1 MKFDERIYQ
10 LRLIF
15 KIINRQYQLEIMV
28 KVKNPFVAALVNIAK
43 SQDIESFKK
52 IFDYFSPRLKS
63 FLMKS
68 GADEA
73 IAEEIIQETM
83 TIIWTKADYYD
94 PKVASPSTWIYT
106 IARNKKIDI
115 LRKSRKAI
123 LEDIETAVL
132 PPIESKAD
140 ENIEHDQ
147 KFDMVA
153 QYLDDLPED
162 QLNLLKMNFFEEKS
176 HGEIAEITKIPL
188 GTVKSRIRLALEK
201 IRGKLEQDGTMANL
215 NGSNESNMI
224 N

>member
-1 MKFDERIYQ
+1 MTK
-10 LRLIF
+10 
-15 KIINRQYQLEIMV
+15 V
-28 KVKNPFVAALVNIAK
+28 KVKNPFIDALAKIAEK
-43 SQDIESFKK
+43 QDIDSFKK

-68 GADEA
+68 GAEEA

-123 LEDIETAVL
+123 LEDIDTAVL
-132 PPIESKAD
+132 PPVESKAD

-147 KFDMVA
+147 KFEMIA
-153 QYLDDLPED
+153 KYLDDLPSD

-176 HGEIAEITKIPL
+176 HGEIAEITNIPL

-201 IRGKLEQDGTMANL
+201 IRGKLEQDGSMANL
-215 NGSNESNMI
+215 NLNSDNDSMLN
-224 N
+224 

>member
-1 MKFDERIYQ
+1 MCIRD
-10 LRLIF
+10 
-15 KIINRQYQLEIMV
+15 
-28 KVKNPFVAALVNIAK
+28 
-43 SQDIESFKK
+43 S
-52 IFDYFSPRLKS
+52 
-63 FLMKS
+63 
-68 GADEA
+68 
-73 IAEEIIQETM
+73 
-83 TIIWTKADYYD
+83 YD

-115 LRKSRKAI
+115 LRKTRKAI

-132 PPIESKAD
+132 PPVESKAD

-147 KFDMVA
+147 KFDMIA

-176 HGEIAEITKIPL
+176 HGEIAELTKIPL

-215 NGSNESNMI
+215 NGSNESNMV

>member
-1 MKFDERIYQ
+1 
-10 LRLIF
+10 
-15 KIINRQYQLEIMV
+15 MV
-28 KVKNPFVAALVNIAK
+28 KVKNPFVSALINIAE
-43 SQDIESFKK
+43 SQDIASFKK
-52 IFDYFSPRLKS
+52 IFDYFGPRLKS

-73 IAEEIIQETM
+73 VAEEIIQETM

-115 LRKSRKAI
+115 LRKSKRAI

-147 KFDMVA
+147 KFEMVA
-153 QYLDDLPED
+153 KYLDDLPAD
-162 QLNLLKMNFFEEKS
+162 QLDLLKMNFFEEKS

-201 IRGKLEQDGTMANL
+201 IRGKLEQDGSIANL
-215 NGSNESNMI
+215 NAEKVSSILN
-224 N
+224 

>member
-1 MKFDERIYQ
+1 
-10 LRLIF
+10 
-15 KIINRQYQLEIMV
+15 MV
-28 KVKNPFVAALVNIAK
+28 KTANPFVAAILNIAE
-43 SQDIESFKK
+43 SQDIGSFKK
-52 IFDYFSPRLKS
+52 IFEYFSPRLKS

-68 GADEA
+68 GAEES

-132 PPIESKAD
+132 PAVEPKTE

-147 KFDMVA
+147 KFDLIA
-153 QYLDDLPED
+153 QQLDSLPKD
-162 QLNLLKMNFFEEKS
+162 QLDLLKMNFFEEKS
-176 HGEIAEITKIPL
+176 HGEISELTGIPL

-201 IRGKLEQDGTMANL
+201 IRAKLDKNGAMADL
-215 NGSNESNMI
+215 KESDKSISI

>member
-1 MKFDERIYQ
+1 
-10 LRLIF
+10 
-15 KIINRQYQLEIMV
+15 MV
-28 KVKNPFVAALVNIAK
+28 KTKNPFVEALVKIAE
-43 SQDIESFKK
+43 SQDISSFKK

-73 IAEEIIQETM
+73 VAEEIIQETM
-83 TIIWTKADYYD
+83 AIIWTKADYYD

-123 LEDIETAVL
+123 LEDIDTAIL

-147 KFDMVA
+147 KFEMVA
-153 QYLDDLPED
+153 KYLDGLPAD
-162 QLNLLKMNFFEEKS
+162 QLDLLKMNFFEEKS

-201 IRGKLEQDGTMANL
+201 IRGKLEQDEDIANL
-215 NGSNESNMI
+215 KDESASNILN
-224 N
+224 

>member
-1 MKFDERIYQ
+1 
-10 LRLIF
+10 
-15 KIINRQYQLEIMV
+15 MV
-28 KVKNPFVAALVNIAK
+28 KVKNPFVAALANVAEN
-43 SQDIESFKK
+43 QDIASFKE

-63 FLMKS
+63 FLMRS

-123 LEDIETAVL
+123 LEDIDTAILHPV
-132 PPIESKAD
+132 ESKAD

-147 KFDMVA
+147 KFEMIA

-176 HGEIAEITKIPL
+176 HGEISEITKIPL

-215 NGSNESNMI
+215 NEGNNSSI

>member
-1 MKFDERIYQ
+1 
-10 LRLIF
+10 
-15 KIINRQYQLEIMV
+15 MV
-28 KVKNPFVAALVNIAK
+28 KTANPFVGAILNIAE
-43 SQDIESFKK
+43 SQDIGSFKK
-52 IFDYFSPRLKS
+52 IFEYFGPRLKS

-68 GADEA
+68 GAEENV
-73 IAEEIIQETM
+73 AEEIIQETM

-132 PPIESKAD
+132 PAIEPKTE

-147 KFDMVA
+147 KFDMIA
-153 QYLDDLPED
+153 QHLDALPKD
-162 QLNLLKMNFFEEKS
+162 QLDLLKMNFFEEKS
-176 HGEIAEITKIPL
+176 HGEISDLTGIPL

-201 IRGKLEQDGTMANL
+201 IRGKLDKNGAMADLKENE
-215 NGSNESNMI
+215 GSISI

>member
-1 MKFDERIYQ
+1 
-10 LRLIF
+10 
-15 KIINRQYQLEIMV
+15 MV
-28 KVKNPFVAALVNIAK
+28 KTANPFVAAILNIAE
-43 SQDIESFKK
+43 SQDIGSFKK
-52 IFDYFSPRLKS
+52 IFEYFSPRLKS

-68 GADEA
+68 GAEES

-132 PPIESKAD
+132 PAVEPKTE

-147 KFDMVA
+147 KFDLIA
-153 QYLDDLPED
+153 QQLDSLPKD
-162 QLNLLKMNFFEEKS
+162 QLDLLKMNFFEEKS
-176 HGEIAEITKIPL
+176 HGEISELTGIPL

-201 IRGKLEQDGTMANL
+201 IRAKLDKNGAMADL
-215 NGSNESNMI
+215 KESDRSISI

>member
-1 MKFDERIYQ
+1 
-10 LRLIF
+10 
-15 KIINRQYQLEIMV
+15 MV

-153 QYLDDLPED
+153 QYLDDLPAD
-162 QLNLLKMNFFEEKS
+162 QLNLLKMNFCDDDDGDDVHVGDGDDGDGDDDVDNDDGGARGTFLC
-176 HGEIAEITKIPL
+176 GTRPAEYARNVVT
-188 GTVKSRIRLALEK
+188 GNTFVER
-201 IRGKLEQDGTMANL
+201 
-215 NGSNESNMI
+215 
-224 N
+224 

>member
-1 MKFDERIYQ
+1 
-10 LRLIF
+10 
-15 KIINRQYQLEIMV
+15 
-28 KVKNPFVAALVNIAK
+28 VAAILNIAE
-43 SQDIESFKK
+43 SQDIGSFKK
-52 IFDYFSPRLKS
+52 IFEYFSPRLKS

-68 GADEA
+68 GAEES

-132 PPIESKAD
+132 PAVEPKTE

-147 KFDMVA
+147 KFDLIA
-153 QYLDDLPED
+153 QQLDSLPKD
-162 QLNLLKMNFFEEKS
+162 QLDLLKMNFFEEKS
-176 HGEIAEITKIPL
+176 HGEISELTGIPL

-201 IRGKLEQDGTMANL
+201 IRGKLDKNGAMADL
-215 NGSNESNMI
+215 KESDRSNSI

>member
-1 MKFDERIYQ
+1 MTK
-10 LRLIF
+10 
-15 KIINRQYQLEIMV
+15 V
-28 KVKNPFVAALVNIAK
+28 KVKNPFIDALAKIAEK
-43 SQDIESFKK
+43 QDIDSFKK

-68 GADEA
+68 GAEEA

-123 LEDIETAVL
+123 LEDIDTAVL
-132 PPIESKAD
+132 PPVESKAD

-147 KFDMVA
+147 KFEMIA
-153 QYLDDLPED
+153 RYLDDLPSD

-176 HGEIAEITKIPL
+176 HGEIAEITNIPL

-201 IRGKLEQDGTMANL
+201 IRGKLEQDGSMANL
-215 NGSNESNMI
+215 NLNSENDSMLN
-224 N
+224 

>member
-1 MKFDERIYQ
+1 MA
-10 LRLIF
+10 
-15 KIINRQYQLEIMV
+15 
-28 KVKNPFVAALVNIAK
+28 KVKNPFIEALAKVAE
-43 SQDIESFKK
+43 SQDISSFKK

-63 FLMKS
+63 FLMRS

-94 PKVASPSTWIYT
+94 PKMASPSTWIYT

-123 LEDIETAVL
+123 LEDIDTAIL
-132 PPIESKAD
+132 PPVESKAD

-147 KFDMVA
+147 KFEMIA

-176 HGEIAEITKIPL
+176 HGEISEITKIPL

-215 NGSNESNMI
+215 NEGNNSSI

>member
-1 MKFDERIYQ
+1 
-10 LRLIF
+10 
-15 KIINRQYQLEIMV
+15 MV
-28 KVKNPFVAALVNIAK
+28 KTKNPFVEALVKIAE
-43 SQDIESFKK
+43 SQDISSFKK

-73 IAEEIIQETM
+73 VAEEIIQETM
-83 TIIWTKADYYD
+83 AIIWTKADYYD

-123 LEDIETAVL
+123 LEDIDTAIL

-147 KFDMVA
+147 KFEMVA
-153 QYLDDLPED
+153 KYLDGLPAD
-162 QLNLLKMNFFEEKS
+162 QLDLLKMNFFEEKS

-201 IRGKLEQDGTMANL
+201 IRGKLEQDENITNL
-215 NGSNESNMI
+215 SGESDSSILN
-224 N
+224 

>member
-1 MKFDERIYQ
+1 
-10 LRLIF
+10 
-15 KIINRQYQLEIMV
+15 MV
-28 KVKNPFVAALVNIAK
+28 KTANPFVAAILNIAE
-43 SQDIESFKK
+43 SQDISSFKK
-52 IFDYFSPRLKS
+52 IFEYFSPRLKS

-68 GADEA
+68 GAEEN

-132 PPIESKAD
+132 PAVEPKTE

-147 KFDMVA
+147 KFDMIA
-153 QYLDDLPED
+153 QHLDALPKD

-176 HGEIAEITKIPL
+176 HGEISELTGIPL

-201 IRGKLEQDGTMANL
+201 IRGKLDKNGTMADLKENA
-215 NGSNESNMI
+215 GSISI

>member
-1 MKFDERIYQ
+1 MA
-10 LRLIF
+10 
-15 KIINRQYQLEIMV
+15 
-28 KVKNPFVAALVNIAK
+28 KVKNPFIEALAKVAE
-43 SQDIESFKK
+43 SQDISSFKK

-63 FLMKS
+63 FLMRS

-94 PKVASPSTWIYT
+94 PKMASPSTWIYT

-123 LEDIETAVL
+123 LEDIDTAVL
-132 PPIESKAD
+132 PPVESKAD

-147 KFDMVA
+147 KFEMIT

-176 HGEIAEITKIPL
+176 HGEISEITKIPL

-201 IRGKLEQDGTMANL
+201 IRGKLEKDGTMANL
-215 NGSNESNMI
+215 NEGNNSNI

>member
-1 MKFDERIYQ
+1 
-10 LRLIF
+10 
-15 KIINRQYQLEIMV
+15 MV
-28 KVKNPFVAALVNIAK
+28 KTANPFVAAILNIAE
-43 SQDIESFKK
+43 SQDIGSFKK
-52 IFDYFSPRLKS
+52 IFEYFSPRLKS

-68 GADEA
+68 GAEES

-132 PPIESKAD
+132 PAVEPKTE

-147 KFDMVA
+147 KFDLIA
-153 QYLDDLPED
+153 QQLDSLPKD
-162 QLNLLKMNFFEEKS
+162 QLDLLKMNFFEEKS
-176 HGEIAEITKIPL
+176 HGEISELTGIPL

-201 IRGKLEQDGTMANL
+201 IRAKLDKNGAMADL
-215 NGSNESNMI
+215 KESGESISI

>member
-1 MKFDERIYQ
+1 
-10 LRLIF
+10 
-15 KIINRQYQLEIMV
+15 MV
-28 KVKNPFVAALVNIAK
+28 KTANPFVAAILNIAE
-43 SQDIESFKK
+43 SQDIGSFKK
-52 IFDYFSPRLKS
+52 IFEYFSPRLKS

-68 GADEA
+68 GAEES

-132 PPIESKAD
+132 PAVEPKTE

-147 KFDMVA
+147 KFDLIA
-153 QYLDDLPED
+153 QQLDSLPKD
-162 QLNLLKMNFFEEKS
+162 QLDLLKMNFFEEKS
-176 HGEIAEITKIPL
+176 HSEISELTGIPL

-201 IRGKLEQDGTMANL
+201 IRAKLDKNGAMADL
-215 NGSNESNMI
+215 KESDRSISI

>member
-1 MKFDERIYQ
+1 
-10 LRLIF
+10 
-15 KIINRQYQLEIMV
+15 
-28 KVKNPFVAALVNIAK
+28 VAAILNIAE
-43 SQDIESFKK
+43 SQDIGSFKK
-52 IFDYFSPRLKS
+52 IFEYFSPRLKS

-68 GADEA
+68 GAEES

-132 PPIESKAD
+132 PAVEPKTE

-147 KFDMVA
+147 KFDLIA
-153 QYLDDLPED
+153 QQLDSLPKD
-162 QLNLLKMNFFEEKS
+162 QLDLLKMNFFEEKS
-176 HGEIAEITKIPL
+176 HGEISELTGIPL

-201 IRGKLEQDGTMANL
+201 IRAKLDKNGAMADL
-215 NGSNESNMI
+215 KESDRSISI